1 VRGLVRL
8 AGAELR
14 LFLREPHAYVWCVI
28 FPVVLIVLLGSVPV
42 FRKPD
47 PALGGHRVI
56 DLYVPIVTAMCLAGM
71 ALWITPLFLAQYREA
86 GVLRRLATTPVG
98 PARVLLAQIAV
109 QAVAAVTT
117 VVVVLATAAAAFDVA
132 LPRQPL
138 GFLPAFLL
146 TGAAMFGIGLLI
158 AAVAPTGK
166 AASGIG
172 AVAFF
177 PLMFFAGMWFPRE
190 TMSPALRRVGDLTPL
205 GAGVQALRDTT
216 DGRWPALTGL
226 LVLLAWATASG
237 LAARRFFRWG

>member
-1 VRGLVRL
+1 MRGLVRL

-42 FRKPD
+42 FRK
-47 PALGGHRVI
+47 
-56 DLYVPIVTAMCLAGM
+56 
-71 ALWITPLFLAQYREA
+71 
-86 GVLRRLATTPVG
+86 
-98 PARVLLAQIAV
+98 
-109 QAVAAVTT
+109 T
-117 VVVVLATAAAAFDVA
+117 VVVVL
-132 LPRQPL
+132 
-138 GFLPAFLL
+138 
-146 TGAAMFGIGLLI
+146 